1 MPFIRNYSFPDTLPI
16 ILILLTMM
24 IIGLFLWYRI
34 VLSLL
39 LLFNFLAVPYMASRQ
54 IIEVDYGTFM
64 SMTENS
70 EIGRVEIQG
79 NQILLGILLLL
90 HPFASAAL
98 MVYIAGLYLLL
109 NGIGSVFAAFSK

>member
-1 MPFIRNYSFPDTLPI
+1 M
-16 ILILLTMM
+16 
-24 IIGLFLWYRI
+24 
-34 VLSLL
+34 

-70 EIGRVEIQG
+70 EIRRVEIQG

-90 HPFASAAL
+90 HPLASAAL